1 LPHSSSAARGGL
13 SSGYSVVSGGSG
25 TSSVEP
31 VAVGDHKGR
40 AEVARGIGAYFRRC
54 LEGDT
59 RGSSGRRRLNLQ
71 NRLYVV
77 LADYNGHKFSLPKVL
92 HEFSS
97 VAIFCKRG
105 PSCGDHIFVGFAT
118 IWEVKLAVESA
129 GLAWPEP

>member
-1 LPHSSSAARGGL
+1 M
-13 SSGYSVVSGGSG
+13 VSGGSG

-40 AEVARGIGAYFRRC
+40 AEVARGIGACF
-54 LEGDT
+54 
-59 RGSSGRRRLNLQ
+59 SSRLNLQ

-77 LADYNGHKFSLPKVL
+77 LADYNGHKFSQPKVL

-97 VAIFCKRG
+97 AAIFCKRG
-105 PSCGDHIFVGFAT
+105 PSCGDTIFVGFAT
-118 IWEVKLAVESA
+118 IWEAKLAVESA